1 MEAYAVRMSSKY
13 QIVIPKAVRESLHL
27 RPQDALLFLVEG
39 DTVIVRP
46 RPSSFSDALLGLHRE
61 LWPDPDGWLEQE
73 RAAWE

>member
-27 RPQDALLFLVEG
+27 RPQDSLLFLVEG

-46 RPSSFSDALLGLHRE
+46 RPGSFSDALQGLHRE
-61 LWPDPDGWLEQE
+61 LWPDPDQWLEQE